1 MMTENELLDELTKE
15 LYIPFI
21 EPDEITA
28 QQLADRLGV
37 GHKSAIRQ
45 LNEKVAAGELTVR
58 TMKMADGKLSKAYRK
73 AQSAKSGL

>member
-58 TMKMADGKLSKAYRK
+58 IVRMADGKLSKAYRK

>member
-1 MMTENELLDELTKE
+1 MMTENELLDELARE
-15 LYIPFI
+15 LYIPSI

-58 TMKMADGKLSKAYRK
+58 TVRMADGKFSKAYRK
-73 AQSAKSGL
+73 AQAG

>member
-1 MMTENELLDELTKE
+1 MTENELLDELAKE
-15 LYIPFI
+15 LYIPII

-58 TMKMADGKLSKAYRK
+58 TVKMADGKLSKAYRK
-73 AQSAKSGL
+73 VQAG

>member
-58 TMKMADGKLSKAYRK
+58 TVRMADGKFSKAYRK
-73 AQSAKSGL
+73 A

>member
-1 MMTENELLDELTKE
+1 MMTENELLDELAKE
-15 LYIPFI
+15 LYIPLI

-58 TMKMADGKLSKAYRK
+58 TVRMADGKFSKAYRK
-73 AQSAKSGL
+73 AQAG

>member
-45 LNEKVAAGELTVR
+45 LNDKVAAGELTAR
-58 TMKMADGKLSKAYRK
+58 TVKMADGKLSKAYRK
-73 AQSAKSGL
+73 ALN

>member
-58 TMKMADGKLSKAYRK
+58 IVRMANGKLSKAYRK